1 LHSLLHD
8 TDSTPGCTIQAKT
21 FDERIQNIR
30 KKYGAEVVGIS
41 GQGVESKQKFAND
54 LGLSFSILADTNDQV
69 RKEFNVP
76 RAALGLFPGR
86 VTYVLDKDGVCQSV
100 YNDLADAASHVDAAE
115 EALSQIK
122 GAKKNA
128 FSGLFK

>member
-1 LHSLLHD
+1 
-8 TDSTPGCTIQAKT
+8 
-21 FDERIQNIR
+21 
-30 KKYGAEVVGIS
+30 
-41 GQGVESKQKFAND
+41 
-54 LGLSFSILADTNDQV
+54 LADTNDKV

-128 FSGLFK
+128 FAGLFN